1 MGDPIRLTGGQV
13 LSRVLKGE
21 GVENIFTIAGDHIL
35 PILDVMSDTGFKFI
49 DTRHEQSAVHMAD
62 VWSRITGQLGVV
74 MYTTP
79 GFANAIP
86 GLINALNTEGP
97 VISISGCA
105 PLAELGRGAMQ
116 EIDQIGMARP
126 VTKGAWIVTDPRR
139 IPQMVSQAIRVAYS
153 GRRGPVHITIPIDI
167 QEQTVLE
174 SDIYFH
180 YSVAT
185 STQVHGDPGAVQKAL
200 LLLRK
205 SKRPLI
211 IAGTAASYN
220 DSGDLLRRLVET
232 LRIPVFTE
240 GDARG
245 LISDDHPHSLGFF
258 DSGLNNAA
266 RRLRDADAVLLL
278 GRKQDIILGYSM
290 PPTVATDATLIQ
302 VDPSHEEIGR
312 NRDVTVG
319 ILGDVATVIDQM
331 TVEASKYSWTESAWT
346 DELLSERN
354 DQRISL
360 EKLASDDVPM
370 QAMNVHRVLG
380 SFLRPDDCL
389 VFDGGDYCHFGKAYL
404 PARLKFRWFYV
415 SPLGMLGAGL
425 PTAMAVKLANPQRRV
440 FFLTGDGGFGFNAME
455 YDTAVR
461 HNLNI
466 IGLLGNDAA
475 WGIDRQIQMGVFG
488 KTVATDLL
496 STRYDKVVSG
506 LGGYG
511 QQVKLPG
518 ELGPAIDNAIASDLP
533 SLINVSVQ
541 RAISPRAEVAI
552 SRWRSRNIEPF

>member
-139 IPQMVSQAIRVAYS
+139 IPQMISQAIRVAYS

-167 QEQTVLE
+167 QEQAVLE

-220 DSGDLLRRLVET
+220 DSGDFLRRLVET

-290 PPTVATDATLIQ
+290 TPTVAADATLIQ
-302 VDPSHEEIGR
+302 VDPSHEDIGR

-331 TVEASKYSWTESAWT
+331 TIEASKYSWTESAWT
-346 DELLSERN
+346 DEWLL
-354 DQRISL
+354 
-360 EKLASDDVPM
+360 
-370 QAMNVHRVLG
+370 
-380 SFLRPDDCL
+380 
-389 VFDGGDYCHFGKAYL
+389 
-404 PARLKFRWFYV
+404 
-415 SPLGMLGAGL
+415 
-425 PTAMAVKLANPQRRV
+425 
-440 FFLTGDGGFGFNAME
+440 
-455 YDTAVR
+455 
-461 HNLNI
+461 
-466 IGLLGNDAA
+466 
-475 WGIDRQIQMGVFG
+475 
-488 KTVATDLL
+488 
-496 STRYDKVVSG
+496 
-506 LGGYG
+506 
-511 QQVKLPG
+511 
-518 ELGPAIDNAIASDLP
+518 
-533 SLINVSVQ
+533 
-541 RAISPRAEVAI
+541 
-552 SRWRSRNIEPF
+552 